1 MLFRRKCTDMFIYYC
16 FRLVQ
21 SAEKRSFL
29 CFFRFFLPV
38 FQAQKE
44 QFESDLAKA
53 RSDLQEAHHAQ
64 AEKEQ
69 RLMEASSDAWGM
81 GHGWRIP

>member
-1 MLFRRKCTDMFIYYC
+1 LTIVACLIPRGI
-16 FRLVQ
+16 
-21 SAEKRSFL
+21 
-29 CFFRFFLPV
+29 RFFLLV

-81 GHGWRIP
+81 GHGSRIP